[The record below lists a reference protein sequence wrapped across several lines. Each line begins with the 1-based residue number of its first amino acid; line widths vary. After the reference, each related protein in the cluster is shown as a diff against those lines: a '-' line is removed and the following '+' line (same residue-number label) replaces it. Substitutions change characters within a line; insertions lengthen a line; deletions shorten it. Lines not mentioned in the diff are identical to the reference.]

1 MWILLK
7 RSIIYKFIMLFIY
20 CLSTRT
26 KKDRGFVFF
35 FFQSCSLM
43 TYGRCS
49 RLQGSLKEH
58 LPVHSLSISCVNFMF
73 CISDCAK
80 VKVTKHQ
87 SVQRRSELL
96 LLLPPLLP
104 TNFECLLH
112 ASYYTQLLPLLISE
126 PSYDIDRVISSPY
139 RQGNRS
145 IQRINNLPAVNMLMF
160 SVAKIQPKKSG
171 FKSLPW
177 SWSAT
182 FP

>member
-1 MWILLK
+1 
-7 RSIIYKFIMLFIY
+7 
-20 CLSTRT
+20 
-26 KKDRGFVFF
+26 
-35 FFQSCSLM
+35 M